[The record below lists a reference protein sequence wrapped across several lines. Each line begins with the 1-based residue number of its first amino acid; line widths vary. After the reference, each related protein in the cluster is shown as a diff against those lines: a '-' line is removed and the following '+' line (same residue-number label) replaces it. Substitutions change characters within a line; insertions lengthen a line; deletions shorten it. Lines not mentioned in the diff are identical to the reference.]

1 MLDEI
6 KRGRWI
12 INKSSNGMNI
22 DINICINR
30 EIASVIND

>member
-12 INKSSNGMNI
+12 INKNSNGMNI